1 MGILLRLL
9 IDNLPLIV
17 ALIFLLIG
25 YAMGRNSAERPILSR
40 ETKKGPKE
48 EEFTPEELHD
58 AEGGYIEDEVPSEED
73 YDGRIKTV

>member
-1 MGILLRLL
+1 MTQLLT
-9 IDNLPLIV
+9 DNLKILI
-17 ALIFLLIG
+17 ALFFLCLG

-40 ETKKGPKE
+40 ETPKAPKV